1 MRAALDGRTDRVK
14 ALLESGFDP
23 NAQDDQG
30 RTALM
35 FAVTNRHP
43 ETTNTLLEHG
53 ADVNLNANDG
63 SAALMLA
70 ASAGDLE
77 SVRAL
82 LSKGADVAASFFQ
95 TGKTALELA
104 QEKGHTG
111 IVELLLK
118 AGAKK

>member
-1 MRAALDGRTDRVK
+1 MRAALDGQTERVK

-23 NAQDDQG
+23 NAKDDQG

-43 ETTNTLLEHG
+43 ESTKALLEHR
-53 ADVNLNANDG
+53 ADVNLHANDG
-63 SAALMLA
+63 STALMLA
-70 ASAGDLE
+70 ASAGDLD

-95 TGKTALELA
+95 TGKTSLRLA

-111 IVELLLK
+111 IVDLLLK